1 MVVGVRVRDDGRA
14 GRMNAVIAV
23 RLIEMPMRVHK
34 IFNGVANDAI
44 QCRGDFF
51 ARAQISRVDNEFS
64 IGPGQHRDVATGT
77 DERTHISSKCLS
89 RDLSLGATR
98 ASASDKILF
107 GAEKLARC
115 QTSPARVKPCRHY
128 QPASLTP

>member
-1 MVVGVRVRDDGRA
+1 MSLRVLVRNNGGT
-14 GRMNAVIAV
+14 GRMHPFIAV
-23 RLIEMPMRVHK
+23 CVIEMPMRVHK
-34 IFNGVANDAI
+34 IFNRVATDAI
-44 QCRGDFF
+44 QRRGDFF

-64 IGPGQHRDVATGT
+64 IGPGQNCDVATRT

-115 QTSPARVKPCRHY
+115 QT
-128 QPASLTP
+128 

>member
-1 MVVGVRVRDDGRA
+1 MHPF
-14 GRMNAVIAV
+14 IAV
-23 RLIEMPMRVHK
+23 RVIEVPMRVHK
-34 IFNGVANDAI
+34 MFNRVATDAI
-44 QCRGDFF
+44 QRRGDFF

-89 RDLSLGATR
+89 RNFSLGAPR
-98 ASASDKILF
+98 ARSSDKILS

-115 QTSPARVKPCRHY
+115 QT
-128 QPASLTP
+128 